1 MRWIGLAVLSF
12 GCASTE
18 DTQLS
23 RLTRAWAVET
33 AEAAGPAVTA
43 TVLMGALSAAL
54 CAHRAD
60 EDFLA
65 LGSGDE
71 LPLHP
76 ALEAALGS
84 PKIEAMG
91 VEGGLSLVLTGVDVL
106 DRTAQLL
113 RIKGTEDG
121 TQYSVEIDAL
131 IDDGVDAVEVAKLVS
146 FGQLRLDLD
155 SGCSSDQSLARGK
168 ALWIDTTERRHDVQ
182 LPADS
187 ELGGDLS
194 FGGPVPYLP
203 RSGAIGWSARV
214 DGQERTVTSEDAGE
228 IRVDSPDGEVPT
240 GRWPVI
246 ARGPGWSG
254 NTFTLLEP

>member
-12 GCASTE
+12 GCAVPE
-18 DTQLS
+18 ATQLS

-33 AEAAGPAVTA
+33 ADAAGPAVTA
-43 TVLMGALSAAL
+43 TMMMGALSAAL
-54 CAHRAD
+54 CVHRGD
-60 EDFLA
+60 EDFASLA
-65 LGSGDE
+65 SGDE
-71 LPLHP
+71 LPLKP
-76 ALEAALGS
+76 SLQAALGS
-84 PKIEAMG
+84 PTIEEISS
-91 VEGGLSLVLTGVDVL
+91 EGGLSLVLTGVDVL

-131 IDDGVDAVEVAKLVS
+131 IDDGTEVVEVAKLVS

-155 SGCSSDQSLARGK
+155 NGCVKSQSLARGK
-168 ALWIDTTERRHDVQ
+168 ALWIETTERRHDVQ

-203 RSGAIGWSARV
+203 ATGAIGWSARV
-214 DGQERTVTSEDAGE
+214 DGQERSVTSEDAGE
-228 IRVDSPDGEVPT
+228 IRVDTLDGELPI